1 MSILSVPMTIRS
13 TQRLGQIAGTLIRY
27 GFGAFVRKVKLRR
40 YIPWSGVFRARRSRP
55 EVSETETSL
64 GKRLVACFEELGP
77 IFVKFGQLLS
87 SRPDLVPTDL
97 LEDLRCLQ
105 DRVTPFPTD
114 QAFEIIRQEL
124 HHDIKDLFLEFE
136 PIPLASGSIAQ
147 TYLAKTKEGKQVVV
161 KVRRPNIEQVA
172 KLDMHLMR
180 WGAKSI
186 ERYIPELRPH
196 RPGEIVE
203 EFALSLGRE
212 MDFLNEASITD
223 RIHQFFRSDPNL
235 VVPAVH
241 WELTTSKVLT
251 LTYITGRN
259 FHEVIADPAV
269 ELNKPK
275 LARVLIETFMRQV
288 LELGVFHADPH
299 PGNFLILPP
308 DRIGIV
314 DFGMAGQLDSHRNAS
329 FVMLLTAAHYRYMDI
344 VIDILTE
351 MDAISPDTEVELL
364 KRDLASLL
372 DKWKS
377 LPLKHLNLHTV
388 FNEIAAL
395 AREHKVILPRDF
407 VLLGKS
413 LVVIGGTAFLL
424 DPSLNPTQ
432 VIGGKVHDAVTKLC
446 GREYL
451 TRESI
456 LALWHGGLLLK
467 ELPHHLREFSR
478 KLLRGQL
485 KIQFEVPQM
494 DNLVRELDRSSN
506 RLSFALIVAAII
518 IGSSL
523 IFNLGI
529 GPKWSGV
536 PLLGLTGYLVAGIM
550 GLWLAVAIIRSG
562 KLS

>member
-1 MSILSVPMTIRS
+1 MTIRT
-13 TQRLGQIAGTLIRY
+13 TQRLGQISLTLIRY
-27 GFGAFVRKVKLRR
+27 GFGAFVRKIKLRR
-40 YIPWSGVFRARRSRP
+40 YIPWSGFFLARQALP
-55 EVSETETSL
+55 AEDTSL

-87 SRPDLVPTDL
+87 SRPDLLAPDI
-97 LEDLRCLQ
+97 LEDLRSLQ
-105 DRVTPFPTD
+105 DRVTPFPTE

-124 HHDIKDLFLEFE
+124 KHDIKELFLEFE

-180 WGAKSI
+180 WGVKNI
-186 ERYIPELRPH
+186 EKHIPELRPH
-196 RPGEIVE
+196 RPGEMIE
-203 EFALSLGRE
+203 EFALAMARE

-223 RIHQFFRSDPNL
+223 RIHQFFGPDPCL
-235 VVPAVH
+235 AVPAVH
-241 WELTTSKVLT
+241 WNLTTSKVLT
-251 LTYITGRN
+251 LSYITGRN
-259 FHEVIADPAV
+259 FHEVIADPAAEV
-269 ELNKPK
+269 DKPK

-299 PGNFLILPP
+299 PGNFLIIPP
-308 DRIGIV
+308 NRVGIV
-314 DFGMAGQLDSHRNAS
+314 DFGMAGQLDPHRNSA
-329 FVMLLTAAHYRYMDI
+329 FILLLTAAHYRYMDI
-344 VIDILTE
+344 AMDILTD
-351 MDAISPDTEVELL
+351 MNAISSDTDVELL

-395 AREHKVILPRDF
+395 AREHHVILPRDF
-407 VLLGKS
+407 VLIGKS

-424 DPSLNPTQ
+424 DPSLNPTE
-432 VIGGKVHDAVTKLC
+432 VIAEKVRVALGKLF
-446 GREYL
+446 GREYV
-451 TRESI
+451 TREAT

-467 ELPHHLREFSR
+467 ELPQHFRDFSR

-485 KIQFEVPQM
+485 KVQLDVIQM
-494 DNLVRELDRSSN
+494 DNLIRELDRSSN

-523 IFNLGI
+523 IFNLQI
-529 GPKWSGV
+529 GPKWSGI